1 MRQTVSIL
9 LLIFSAFVSVMLVS
23 TGIAVQEQQMTS
35 VAILNSFNINSLE
48 KLDQDYYLKVEA
60 VFENRAY
67 TGAVIALYN
76 SEIVVPALSEATAD
90 ILIPV
95 NTTTLISAGW
105 MLKPVNVTIRFSE
118 RILFAVFDKK
128 VSLTVPCLFE
138 NVSEK
143 QQGNSIEIS
152 FVPSSFTAGNI
163 MDISINGFDYD
174 LTLTSGT
181 SATIK
186 IPLTS
191 PNASI
196 GDSGNYLKISNLTY
210 YFSQIG
216 DL

>member
-9 LLIFSAFVSVMLVS
+9 LLVFSVFVSVMLVS

-48 KLDQDYYLKVEA
+48 KLGQSYYLKVEA

-67 TGAVIALYN
+67 TGAVITLYN

-90 ILIPV
+90 LLIPV

-118 RILFAVFDKK
+118 RILFAVFEKK
-128 VSLTVPCLFE
+128 VSLTVPSLFE

-143 QQGNSIEIS
+143 DQGNAVEIS
-152 FVPSSFTAGNI
+152 FVPTSFTAGNVMNI
-163 MDISINGFDYD
+163 NINGFTYN
-174 LTLTSGT
+174 LTLTGGST
-181 SATIK
+181 ATIK
-186 IPLTS
+186 IPLAN

-196 GDSGNYLKISNLTY
+196 GNTVNYLKISNFTY
-210 YFSQIG
+210 YFSQLD